1 MKEGH
6 ALRRQRTVRIHE
18 GGSRA
23 AGVRHVVA
31 RHCSGGMER
40 EWLQARRRVCVCSS
54 RCVSMGAGAG
64 LRRSTKGRRWRCPT
78 RQVRRRRQKRA
89 AQTQSKPTAL
99 RRPLL
104 AAAAE
109 ICSLATTS

>member
-6 ALRRQRTVRIHE
+6 ALRCAGSGRCPCMREAAVRPE
-18 GGSRA
+18 YGMRW
-23 AGVRHVVA
+23 
-31 RHCSGGMER
+31 HCTGGMER
-40 EWLQARRRVCVCSS
+40 EWLQARRRVCVLVTV
-54 RCVSMGAGAG
+54 CVYGSGAG

-99 RRPLL
+99 RRPPL

-109 ICSLATTS
+109 SCSLATTP